1 MLDNLATSLSY
12 QYTGNQYL
20 LDKQSK
26 KTRGFNTVDLGA
38 TYTPIK
44 HVDLKLGVTNITN
57 EKRDYVATANDY
69 FLSGR
74 TIYGGISYKF

>member
-1 MLDNLATSLSY
+1 MLNNLSTSFTY

-44 HVDLKLGVTNITN
+44 HVDLKYGITN